1 MTSFCVC
8 LLEGYADQPGILL
21 TTIGEAVFSFII
33 CIIGIVLNW
42 KILKRLKSEKQSKP
56 LERKGNVVEPIM
68 RWFCMLQ
75 IFSWPL
81 HLTFYWIWKNGFIPL
96 TIPTWLCRTVV
107 FIVTTGRSITA
118 YNSLFL
124 ALIRYIYIVHDKKA
138 NKWQFESVGSLFQ
151 VASISVP
158 LTINFMALLR
168 LEPTIL
174 KDDFVRNKC
183 PYTYNA
189 TTEKI
194 ALQRPEIRATLT
206 EYLPGSLIHAFGITV
221 VAIHLIVFLNII
233 EAYLYVKIFLK
244 MKRYVI

>member
-21 TTIGEAVFSFII
+21 TTIGEALFSFVI
-33 CIIGIVLNW
+33 CIIGIILNW

-75 IFSWPL
+75 MVSWPF

-96 TIPTWLCRTVV
+96 AIPTWLCRMVV
-107 FIVTTGRSITA
+107 FIITTGRSITA

-168 LEPTIL
+168 LEPTVL
-174 KDDFVRNKC
+174 KDDFVRKKC

-189 TTEKI
+189 TTEKNV
-194 ALQRPEIRATLT
+194 LLMSEVREILI
-206 EYLPGSLIHAFGITV
+206 EYVPDLLVHAFGIV
-221 VAIHLIVFLNII
+221 VIAIHLMVFLNVT
-233 EAYLYVKIFLK
+233 EAYLYVKMFLK
-244 MKRYVI
+244 VKR

>member
-21 TTIGEAVFSFII
+21 TTIGEALFSFVI
-33 CIIGIVLNW
+33 CIIGIILNW
-42 KILKRLKSEKQSKP
+42 KIY
-56 LERKGNVVEPIM
+56 
-68 RWFCMLQ
+68 MLQ
-75 IFSWPL
+75 MVSWPF

-96 TIPTWLCRTVV
+96 AIPTWLCRMVV
-107 FIVTTGRSITA
+107 FIITTGRSITA

-158 LTINFMALLR
+158 FIINFMALLR
-168 LEPTIL
+168 LEPTVL
-174 KDDFVRNKC
+174 KDNFVRKKC

-189 TTEKI
+189 TTEKNV
-194 ALQRPEIRATLT
+194 LLMSEVREILI
-206 EYLPGSLIHAFGITV
+206 EYLPDWLVHAFGIV
-221 VAIHLIVFLNII
+221 VIAIHLMVFLNVT
-233 EAYLYVKIFLK
+233 EAYLYVKMFLK
-244 MKRYVI
+244 VKR